1 VHFDNINGSKS
12 KGVQN
17 LQMVAREGHYFKPF
31 AKILLGIIALREK
44 HPQEA
49 HRLLAELSRDY
60 PENPLFRKE
69 LNKLSSKL
77 GVNAN

>member
-1 VHFDNINGSKS
+1 
-12 KGVQN
+12 
-17 LQMVAREGHYFKPF
+17 MVSREGHYFRPF
-31 AKILLGIIALREK
+31 SKILLGIIALREK

-49 HRLLAELSRDY
+49 QRLMAELSHEY

-69 LNKLSSKL
+69 LNKLNSKL